1 MFEFVHNEYSLCKA
15 FITLNIKTY
24 PNKNSY
30 YLTMKY
36 FLSIDQGTTS
46 TRCILFNIDGTVAFS
61 HQIELTQYFPDNNCV
76 EHDPIEI
83 IDSVNKCL
91 ENVVND
97 IDVNEI
103 ISIGITNQRET
114 TVAWSKS
121 TGKPFYNAIV
131 WQDTRTQDICDELIK
146 NKRLTEL
153 IKSTGLPIST
163 YFSLSKIIWLIE
175 NVPSIKSSLFDDVC
189 FGTVDSWIL
198 YNLTGN
204 FYTDVTNASRTLIY
218 DLYNME
224 WSDDIL
230 NELNI
235 PKHSLPEVKPSLS
248 NFGQIDGVIEGV
260 PITAILG
267 DQQAALFGQNC
278 TNKGDVKNTYG
289 TGCFALTNTG
299 TDIIESE
306 NGLLTT
312 VAYQIEGE
320 EPLYALEGS
329 VPIAGAAV
337 QWLRDNLN
345 IIKSSDEIE
354 SLAME
359 EKDNGDVY
367 FVPAFSGL
375 FSPHWDETARGS
387 LFGLTRYSNKSH
399 IARSVL
405 ESVAFQSFEL
415 LQSMEKDLGIEFQNL
430 KVDGG
435 MVSNNLLMQF
445 QSDILNKTIIS
456 QEINEIT
463 ALGAG
468 VASYIFAKNL
478 NIENVGDFISTF
490 KTWNPNMSNDSRENL
505 LTSWFKAIEKSKHWL

>member
-1 MFEFVHNEYSLCKA
+1 
-15 FITLNIKTY
+15 
-24 PNKNSY
+24 
-30 YLTMKY
+30 MKY

-46 TRCILFNIDGTVAFS
+46 TRCILFNNDGSVARS
-61 HQIELTQYFPDNNCV
+61 HQIELTQYFPDNNSV

-83 IDSVNKCL
+83 IDSVNKCIQ
-91 ENVVND
+91 NVISD
-97 IDVNEI
+97 IDVDEI
-103 ISIGITNQRET
+103 ISIGISNQRET
-114 TVAWSKS
+114 TLAWSKS
-121 TGKPFYNAIV
+121 SGKPFYNAIV
-131 WQDTRTQDICDELIK
+131 WQDTRTQDICDELINNKKLTKLFK
-146 NKRLTEL
+146 N
-153 IKSTGLPIST
+153 TGLTVST
-163 YFSLSKIIWLIE
+163 YFSLSKILWLIE
-175 NVPSIKSSLFDDVC
+175 NVSEIKSSLDNDVC
-189 FGTVDSWIL
+189 FGTIDSWIL

-204 FYTDVTNASRTLIY
+204 FYTDVTNASRTLMY
-218 DLYNME
+218 DLYNLE
-224 WSDDIL
+224 WSDGIL
-230 NELNI
+230 NELSI

-248 NFGQIDGVIEGV
+248 NFGEIDSVIKGV

-278 TNKGDVKNTYG
+278 ISKGDVKNTYG
-289 TGCFALTNTG
+289 TGCFVLTNTG
-299 TDIIESE
+299 TNIIESN

-320 EPLYALEGS
+320 EPFFALEGS

-337 QWLRDNLN
+337 QWIRDNLN

-387 LFGLTRYSNKSH
+387 LFGLTRFSNKSH

-415 LQSMEKDLGIEFQNL
+415 LQSMEKDLDIEFQNL

-456 QEINEIT
+456 QDINEIT

-468 VASYIFAKNL
+468 VASYIFIKNL
-478 NIENVGDFISTF
+478 NIESISQFISTS
-490 KTWNPNMSNDSRENL
+490 KTWSPNMSNEFRENL
-505 LTSWFKAIEKSKHWL
+505 LISWFKAIEKSKNWL